1 VDHDPYVHCP
11 NCLAEYRWGI
21 SICTECGSQVVP
33 GPSPAMEDGDE
44 DADLDTPE
52 GDGDAGDVEVVRL
65 PADTAEAEDLFDRE
79 ARPSRVILCLL
90 PTWEAE
96 GLVAAL
102 ADEGIGAKLEPTE
115 VDDASQVIVHEPRLG
130 DAQAI
135 MVDFTGDPSLVD
147 YVEFE
152 DAGAGGIDDPDHAGF
167 VEVLSGPMLTIA
179 AQAERLREAGVPVRV
194 ALPPEGS
201 DPSAAGSV
209 LVAREDLEVA
219 REVLG
224 MEV

>member
-1 VDHDPYVHCP
+1 VDHEPYVHCP

-21 SICTECGSQVVP
+21 SICTECGEQVVP
-33 GPSPAMEDGDE
+33 GPSPALVDDENEDVSEPTDE
-44 DADLDTPE
+44 V
-52 GDGDAGDVEVVRL
+52 GGVEVVRL
-65 PADTAEAEDLFDRE
+65 PGETEASEDLFDRE

-102 ADEGIGAKLEPTE
+102 ADEGIGAKLEPTDVE
-115 VDDASQVIVHEPRLG
+115 DAAQVIVHEPRLG

-135 MVDFTGDPSLVD
+135 MVEFTGDPSLVD
-147 YVEFE
+147 DVAFE
-152 DAGAGGIDDPDHAGF
+152 DADAAGIEDPDRDGF
-167 VEVLSGPMLTIA
+167 VEVVSGPMLTIA
-179 AQAERLREAGVPVRV
+179 AQAERLRAAGVPVRV

-201 DPSAAGSV
+201 EPAAAGSV
-209 LVAREDLEVA
+209 LVAREDLELA
-219 REVLG
+219 RDVLG